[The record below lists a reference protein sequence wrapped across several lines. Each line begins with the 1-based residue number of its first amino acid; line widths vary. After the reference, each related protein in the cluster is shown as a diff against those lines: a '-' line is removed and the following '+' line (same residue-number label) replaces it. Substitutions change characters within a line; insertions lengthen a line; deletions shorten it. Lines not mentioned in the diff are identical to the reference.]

1 MSATVL
7 CAMHFLQGKD
17 VAVLGNSD
25 FALHEAEEL
34 APMAD
39 SVTIYTDGK
48 EPEFSRKSSF
58 AVNTMKI
65 QSVEGDEKVSDC
77 V

>member
-1 MSATVL
+1 M
-7 CAMHFLQGKD
+7 
-17 VAVLGNSD
+17 LGNSD

-34 APMAD
+34 APMAG

-65 QSVEGDEKVSDC
+65 QSVEGRREGVRTASDLS